1 MIFVYLIKKR
11 GEFYIFILKSVLI
24 QSLFIWKKKIYKL
37 KERYLQIYKKEFQP
51 NFIKYIYI
59 YIYIYILFYLEK
71 DSLLLTYLE
80 KEFHKF
86 VPKDSNYI

>member
-51 NFIKYIYI
+51 NFIGYIYF
-59 YIYIYILFYLEK
+59 LFYLEK
-71 DSLLLTYLE
+71 YSLLQIYLE

-86 VPKDSNYI
+86 VPKDSNFIKK